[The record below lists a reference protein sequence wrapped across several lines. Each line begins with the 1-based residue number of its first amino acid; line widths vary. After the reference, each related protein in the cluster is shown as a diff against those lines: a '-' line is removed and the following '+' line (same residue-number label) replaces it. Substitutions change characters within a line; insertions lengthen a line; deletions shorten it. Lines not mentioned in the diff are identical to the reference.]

1 MQNVSLSWLMIIHL
15 RKRIRHLLFCP
26 LRSCRDSS
34 ETEDTKRYS
43 EHFIA
48 CWLLTAVLWITTGY
62 LKPFPPFLKLGHKF
76 PIRNKI
82 KPGSWHL
89 TPAKGLQG
97 PPLIFNAK
105 WPNVNNILSLLHM
118 MRTQLI
124 HFFYLRDKVAQRET
138 CNVQPISCFQH
149 QTAPAH
155 VRCKISSVR
164 RNRETGIEDRHGY
177 SYTALRWPTADRARA
192 FS

>member
-1 MQNVSLSWLMIIHL
+1 MQSVSLSWLMIIHL

-34 ETEDTKRYS
+34 ETEDTKQYS

-48 CWLLTAVLWITTGY
+48 SWLLTAVLWITTGY

-89 TPAKGLQG
+89 TPVKGLQG
-97 PPLIFNAK
+97 PPLIFNAR
-105 WPNVNNILSLLHM
+105 WPNVNNILSLDITYYEN
-118 MRTQLI
+118 RTETIHLI
-124 HFFYLRDKVAQRET
+124 DKSAQRKT
-138 CNVQPISCFQH
+138 CNVKPISCVQH
-149 QTAPAH
+149 QTVHAH

-177 SYTALRWPTADRARA
+177 SYTALRWPTAVRA
-192 FS
+192 FSFS